1 MDSQGKGSVNRVATT
16 TSIQVPI
23 VSMEVRTV
31 EAITTVQ
38 AIHRTIIPRREETI
52 MAVMVV
58 TVGMVVAIGVQVT
71 ERL

>member
-52 MAVMVV
+52 MVVMVV